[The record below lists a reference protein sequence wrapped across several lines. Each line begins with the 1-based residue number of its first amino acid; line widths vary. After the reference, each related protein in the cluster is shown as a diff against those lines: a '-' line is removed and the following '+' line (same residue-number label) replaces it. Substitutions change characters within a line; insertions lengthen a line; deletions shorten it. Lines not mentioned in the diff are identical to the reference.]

1 MFFFCMLLLHAIF
14 FHIARST
21 NVIAQRG
28 CPSIAIQKLFFFFN
42 FARVLWKH
50 HAHCSHF
57 QYSVF
62 LLIPMLF
69 IGGSNVPTNQNPSTN
84 ANNYAG
90 KTAKRTNWQ
99 GPPFQNKFL
108 EFASVK
114 IQRANGFHILGR
126 KVRHICLFYLAQL
139 LLGRR
144 LCFG

>member
-14 FHIARST
+14 ST
-21 NVIAQRG
+21 LPGQPMWLLNVVALALRYRN
-28 CPSIAIQKLFFFFN
+28 CFFFN

-126 KVRHICLFYLAQL
+126 KVRHICLLYLAQL